1 MEFDIARFRIRRC
14 DGEFW
19 EADLPAILH
28 HFQDAYFA
36 HVKPPIEAAE
46 FVPAIGDS
54 GSPACV
60 LPNQNRI
67 EIDERLRHFT
77 KLCCILVL
85 HELVNNK
92 LFKKHGAV
100 SCDTG
105 PDFQDELKCL
115 LEDGAYFGL
124 L

>member
-1 MEFDIARFRIRRC
+1 MAFDIALFRVRRG

-36 HVKPPIEAAE
+36 DVKPPIEAAE
-46 FVPAIGDS
+46 FVSSIGDS

-67 EIDERLRHFT
+67 ELDERVRHFT
-77 KLCCILVL
+77 KLCCILDL
-85 HELVNNK
+85 HELVNNR

-105 PDFQDELKCL
+105 PEFQNELKHL
-115 LEDGAYFGL
+115 LERGA
-124 L
+124 